1 MVSEGEFILKNP
13 VWCPG
18 CGHYAVLTA
27 LRRAVVKANLK
38 PEEIVLVTGIG
49 CSSRF
54 TDFFRS
60 YGFHGVHGR
69 ALPAAIGIKMANP
82 RLKVIVASGDGDTYA
97 IGMSHFIH
105 AARRNIGITH
115 IVMNNQVY
123 GLTKGQYSPTS
134 VRGFISSTSPKG
146 NLEKPI
152 DGVLLALSAGATYI
166 ARGFSGNLDQLIRL
180 IEGGL
185 RHKGYA
191 LIDVLSPCVTFNK
204 LNTYEWFK
212 RNILDIEQI
221 NHNPSNRLEAFK
233 MILTSSKILI
243 GLIYQSTEETF
254 EDLMMSSI
262 GGVPIDANISLGEN
276 NYENLIKE
284 ITSI

>member
-1 MVSEGEFILKNP
+1 MVSEKEFILSRP
-13 VWCPG
+13 IWCPG

-27 LRRAVVKANLK
+27 LRKAAANIGLK

-69 ALPAAIGIKMANP
+69 TLPVATGIKLANP
-82 RLKVIVASGDGDTYA
+82 ELRVVVASGDGDTYA
-97 IGMSHFIH
+97 IGMNHFIQ

-115 IVMNNQVY
+115 IVMNNQIY

-134 VRGFISSTSPKG
+134 AKGFISSTSPKG
-146 NLEKPI
+146 TMEKPI
-152 DGVLLALSAGATYI
+152 DGVLLALAAGATYI
-166 ARGFSGNLDQLIRL
+166 ARGFSGNLNQLIKL

-204 LNTYEWFK
+204 LNTYEWFR
-212 RNILDIEQI
+212 RNIIDLNQV
-221 NHNPSNRLEAFK
+221 NHNPLNKLEAFK
-233 MILTSSKILI
+233 ILLTSSRIPT
-243 GLIYQSTEETF
+243 GLIYQSIEETF
-254 EDLMMSSI
+254 EEHLVNYI
-262 GGVPIDANISLGEN
+262 GGTPINANISLKEN
-276 NYENLIKE
+276 NYESLIRE
-284 ITSI
+284 FI

>member
-1 MVSEGEFILKNP
+1 MVDEREFILKNP

-27 LRRAVVKANLK
+27 LRRAVVRVGLK

-60 YGFHGVHGR
+60 YGFHGIHGR
-69 ALPAAIGIKMANP
+69 ALPAAVGIKLANP
-82 RLKVIVASGDGDTYA
+82 RLKVIVANGDGDTYA
-97 IGMSHFIH
+97 IGMNHFIQT
-105 AARRNIGITH
+105 ARRNIGITH

-134 VRGFISSTSPKG
+134 ARGFISSTSPRG
-146 NLEKPI
+146 TIEKPI
-152 DGVLLALSAGATYI
+152 DGALLALSAGATYV
-166 ARGFSGNLDQLIRL
+166 ARGFSGNIDQLTRL

-185 RHKGYA
+185 RHRGYA

-204 LNTYEWFK
+204 LNTYEWFR
-212 RNILDIEQI
+212 RNIVDVEQI
-221 NHNPSNRLEAFK
+221 NHNPSSRLEAFK
-233 MILTSSKILI
+233 MLLTSGKIPV
-243 GLIYQSTEETF
+243 GLIYWSEEEAF
-254 EDLMMSSI
+254 EELIINSI
-262 GGVPIDANISLGEN
+262 GGIPIDANISLEEN
-276 NYENLIKE
+276 NYERLIRDVANV
-284 ITSI
+284 

>member
-1 MVSEGEFILKNP
+1 MVDEKEFILKNP

-27 LRRAVVKANLK
+27 LRRAVVKNNLK

-60 YGFHGVHGR
+60 YGFHGIHGR
-69 ALPAAIGIKMANP
+69 ALPAAVGIKLANP
-82 RLKVIVASGDGDTYA
+82 KLKVIVASGDGDTYA

-105 AARRNIGITH
+105 TARRNIGITH
-115 IVMNNQVY
+115 IVMNNQIY

-134 VRGFISSTSPKG
+134 AKGFISSTSPKG
-146 NLEKPI
+146 KIEKPI

-204 LNTYEWFK
+204 LNTYEWFRK
-212 RNILDIEQI
+212 NTLDVEQI
-221 NHNPSNRLEAFK
+221 NHSPSNRLEAFK
-233 MILTSSKILI
+233 IILTSSKIPI
-243 GLIYQSTEETF
+243 GLIYQSTEDTF
-254 EDLMMSSI
+254 EELIANSI
-262 GGVPIDANISLGEN
+262 GGAPIDANISLEEN
-276 NYENLIKE
+276 NYESLIRE
-284 ITSI
+284 ITNI